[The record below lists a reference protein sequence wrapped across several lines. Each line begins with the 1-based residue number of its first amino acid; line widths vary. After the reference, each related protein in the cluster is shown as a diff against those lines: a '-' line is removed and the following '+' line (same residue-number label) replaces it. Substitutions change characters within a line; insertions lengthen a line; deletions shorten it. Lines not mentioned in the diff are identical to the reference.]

1 MRDEKTSSRALAQLQ
16 DRSDQL
22 NSRVEQLSQDI
33 VTQNEKKTEVF
44 LLIRSDVTML
54 TCTQA

>member
-22 NSRVEQLSQDI
+22 NARVEQLSQDI

>member
-22 NSRVEQLSQDI
+22 SARVEQLSQDI